1 MRTLTIAFLFSI
13 TSFFAPKKDVL
24 FSFKTEK
31 GKSVILSKLG
41 NTLIYSYGTSESIEL
56 QIEDDL
62 NDSTTVFQYS
72 YIFRGGGEDNLGLDL
87 NWVYFDN
94 KGYRYV
100 IFDEYNSESKK
111 SQIGIKVIN
120 LKTKRTFIINGIS
133 STKQGSIVDFRF
145 NEMIPIGDEWF
156 E

>member
-62 NDSTTVFQYS
+62 NDSTTFNTL
-72 YIFRGGGEDNLGLDL
+72 IFLEEEVKTILG
-87 NWVYFDN
+87 
-94 KGYRYV
+94 
-100 IFDEYNSESKK
+100 
-111 SQIGIKVIN
+111 
-120 LKTKRTFIINGIS
+120 
-133 STKQGSIVDFRF
+133 
-145 NEMIPIGDEWF
+145 
-156 E
+156 